1 MSYKVEII
9 ERKDQI
15 LQLEASNQVLKTC
28 LVIF

>member
-9 ERKDQI
+9 EKNPVK
-15 LQLEASNQVLKTC
+15 QLEIVNQVLKTC